1 MAKVNLAVIRV
12 EDTNQ
17 DNVVN
22 LLSKRW
28 GYQEQLIEVDSGNLV
43 ENTETKLQFVR
54 RYIGEFIRSEI
65 RDQKRKEIPIS
76 DGDIE

>member
-1 MAKVNLAVIRV
+1 MAKVNLVVIRV

-28 GYQEQLIEVDSGNLV
+28 GYQEQLIEASSGNLV
-43 ENTETKLQFVR
+43 DNPETKLQFVR
-54 RYIGEFIRSEI
+54 RYLNEFFRSEV
-65 RDQKRKEIPIS
+65 RDQKRKEIAIS
-76 DGDIE
+76 DGDI